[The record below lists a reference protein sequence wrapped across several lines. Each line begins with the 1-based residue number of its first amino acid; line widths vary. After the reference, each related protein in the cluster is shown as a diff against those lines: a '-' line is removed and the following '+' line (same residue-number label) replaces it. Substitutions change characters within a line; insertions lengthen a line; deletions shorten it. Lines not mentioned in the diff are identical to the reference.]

1 MRVKVGL
8 VSLGCAK
15 NLVDSEIALGY
26 LHEAGFEI
34 ETDPTRAEVLLV
46 NTCGFIEAAKDESI
60 AAIFEMAA
68 YKQTGVCRCLIVSG
82 CLSKRYQEALWQDIP

>member
-1 MRVKVGL
+1 MSMGIRVGI

-34 ETDPTRAEVLLV
+34 ETDPARAEVLIV
-46 NTCGFIEAAKDESI
+46 NTCGFIEAAKEESI
-60 AAIFEMAA
+60 AAILKWLIISKTALAA
-68 YKQTGVCRCLIVSG
+68 V
-82 CLSKRYQEALWQDIP
+82 